1 VVVAQVAMAT
11 ARMITATIIA
21 QVTQVASIMQAGKMR
36 GECTAAPL
44 GRQIVMTVL
53 IAMVTLMIILLRRRP

>member
-1 VVVAQVAMAT
+1 MAVAQVAMAT
-11 ARMITATIIA
+11 ARIFTATIIA

-36 GECTAAPL
+36 GECTVAPV
-44 GRQIVMTVL
+44 GRTMVMTVL